1 MIRNILHSGQVS
13 VATQQ
18 KTNATDAIDPKHK
31 TTPAMQQTHRCYVW
45 INLLFRFILFHSLDV
60 LVASVCTMQTIT
72 CLQARISVKLWRLLI
87 NVSVKN
93 LHKLAHNGVLSV
105 ALTSFANHAYF
116 IIHSLSHPGFPVLGR
131 ALTRSQHNDGWF
143 LDMNI
148 WIHMRDANMN
158 GNSWFRKPCTFN
170 SLSNIWWKTRS
181 RSIQT
186 KQIVFRKNGEIT
198 FSCWGRQAP
207 HGRLLQHRLPRGG
220 HAWKPFSVVYQV
232 SLL

>member
-1 MIRNILHSGQVS
+1 MIRNTLHSWQVS

-45 INLLFRFILFHSLDV
+45 INLLFRFILSHSLYV

-116 IIHSLSHPGFPVLGR
+116 IHTALATRAFQCLAGPWPGR
-131 ALTRSQHNDGWF
+131 NTMMDGFW
-143 LDMNI
+143 I
-148 WIHMRDANMN
+148 WIYGYIYEGCKYEWEFM
-158 GNSWFRKPCTFN
+158 
-170 SLSNIWWKTRS
+170 I
-181 RSIQT
+181 
-186 KQIVFRKNGEIT
+186 
-198 FSCWGRQAP
+198 
-207 HGRLLQHRLPRGG
+207 
-220 HAWKPFSVVYQV
+220 
-232 SLL
+232 

>member
-13 VATQQ
+13 VATRQ

-31 TTPAMQQTHRCYVW
+31 TTPAMQQNSPVLRKSPVW

-105 ALTSFANHAYF
+105 AVTSFANHAYF
-116 IIHSLSHPGFPVLGR
+116 IIQSLSHSGFPVLGR
-131 ALTRSQHNDGWF
+131 PLTRSQHNDGWF

-158 GNSWFRKPCTFN
+158 GNSWFRKPWTFN
-170 SLSNIWWKTRS
+170 PLSNIWWKTRS
-181 RSIQT
+181 RANQ
-186 KQIVFRKNGEIT
+186 
-198 FSCWGRQAP
+198 QALFFVKME
-207 HGRLLQHRLPRGG
+207 R
-220 HAWKPFSVVYQV
+220 
-232 SLL
+232 